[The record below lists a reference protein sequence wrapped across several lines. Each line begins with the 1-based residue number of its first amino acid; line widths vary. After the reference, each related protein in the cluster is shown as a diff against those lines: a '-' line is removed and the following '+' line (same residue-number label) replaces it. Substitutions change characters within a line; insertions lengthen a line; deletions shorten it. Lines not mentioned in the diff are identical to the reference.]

1 MKIFMSKP
9 LFVLKQQVRP
19 RACAS
24 LLLYKLEA
32 MSALHPAG
40 RLSQYLRCHTPQ
52 KVREIAQAW
61 SGSGKWTPEFLE
73 ANMPSSIAVKTSRSS
88 KYFMYNEGNQR
99 HLLPD
104 STELRDATSLLS
116 TTPAEMFRLM
126 GGQHKQNGMPS
137 GEDESWYYFTSRV
150 QDLGDDIY
158 KAAEGWASLVANP
171 KLSWNVGNP
180 EFPSVWI
187 GGAGTSTT
195 AHYDVMDNTF
205 VQVYGRKKFRL
216 WGPNAVTPLCV
227 FPDLH
232 VRARKSQIS
241 DTQGQRYLD
250 MLSITDY
257 LDVELGPGDSL
268 FIPAFTFH
276 QVEAIDFSIS
286 LNVFSVCQAQMDG
299 GKILSSDLPT
309 STRALTS
316 SSKSN
321 SGANL
326 AKIVQQLLPL
336 VGISSAKNFI
346 KEHLLEA
353 RYAYSEIEES
363 NINTNAWGVHGNLP
377 TLLEVD
383 DHKIQTIVERW
394 ETMHE
399 GLLKLERSYDPVEG
413 VDGIRTIIFAHLIES
428 WALKLCDGHP
438 TAVPQCFKDALR
450 QM

>member
-1 MKIFMSKP
+1 
-9 LFVLKQQVRP
+9 
-19 RACAS
+19 
-24 LLLYKLEA
+24 

-73 ANMPSSIAVKTSRSS
+73 ANMPPSIAVKTSRSS

-104 STELRDATSLLS
+104 SAELRDATSLLS

-126 GGQHKQNGMPS
+126 GGQHKQNDVPS
-137 GEDESWYYFTSRV
+137 GENESWYYFTGRV
-150 QDLGDDIY
+150 EDLGDDIY
-158 KAAEGWASLVANP
+158 EAVDGWRSLVVNP

-241 DTQGQRYLD
+241 DTEGQRYFD
-250 MLSITDY
+250 MLSNTDY

-276 QVEAIDFSIS
+276 QVEAMEFSIS
-286 LNVFSVCQAQMDG
+286 LNVFSVCQAQIDG

-309 STRALTS
+309 SFCALTS

-321 SGANL
+321 SGSNL

-353 RYAYSEIEES
+353 RYSSSELEWIKTH
-363 NINTNAWGVHGNLP
+363 TNACGGQGDVS

-383 DHKIQTIVERW
+383 DHKLRTIVKRW

-413 VDGIRTIIFAHLIES
+413 VDGIRTIIFAHLLES
-428 WALKLCDGHP
+428 WALKLCEGDP
-438 TAVPQCFKDALR
+438 TAVPQCLKDALR
-450 QM
+450 VM